1 MEAITLGEISKTLAW
16 IVAFIGSI
24 TAIIVA
30 LKKIIEKQL
39 SPINHKIEK
48 LDENINHKIEKLD
61 INQCRNYLV
70 EFLADVENGIK
81 KDEAQITRANEV
93 YDHYTNDLKR
103 NSYIKN
109 KWEKLMK

>member
-1 MEAITLGEISKTLAW
+1 METITLGQISNALAW
-16 IVAFIGSI
+16 IVAFGGSI

-48 LDENINHKIEKLD
+48 ID

-70 EFLADVENGIK
+70 EFLADIENGVK
-81 KDEAQITRANEV
+81 KDEAQIKRAHEV
-93 YDHYTNDLKR
+93 YDHYKKDLDG
-103 NSYIKN
+103 NSYIGD
-109 KWEKLMK
+109 KWERLMK